1 MAPPIETIPSDPDLP
16 RVVDAVVIGGGIV
29 GVSAAYFL
37 ARKGASVALLEKGEI
52 AGEQSAQNMG
62 WVRKLGRDL
71 REMPL
76 MLEAARL
83 WAHLNDI
90 TGEETGFRA
99 AGITYFAESE
109 DELHQHLRWL
119 DAAAP
124 FQLEVRHLSGPEAMA
139 LVPHSERRF
148 VGALHSP
155 SDGMAE
161 PTLATV
167 ALAKA
172 ARRAGVKLLT
182 RCAARVIDMQGGR
195 VAGLFTERGH
205 LACSKVV
212 LAGGGWSTLFLRNL
226 GVRLPQVKVLSQI
239 LRTAPVVGGPPG
251 CGGGRG
257 FSYRHRRDGGYNI
270 SFSSYPVY
278 VTPDCIRFF
287 ADFLPMTTAG
297 LDLRRLRVGRWLFD
311 ELMMRRR
318 WGADDVTPFEQQRA
332 CQFDPTTRE
341 IAKAQR
347 RFDVFP
353 ALRDAPVVEAW
364 GGLIDMTPDAIPVI
378 SSVTSHP
385 GLFLSTGYSGHGFGL
400 GPGAGQLTAE
410 IVAGESPCVDPS
422 SFAFDRFS
430 AGRADYRPNGL

>member
-1 MAPPIETIPSDPDLP
+1 MAPHIEAIPSDPDLP
-16 RVVDAVVIGGGIV
+16 RAVDVAVIGGGIV

-37 ARKGASVALLEKGEI
+37 ARKGASVALVEKGEI
-52 AGEQSAQNMG
+52 AGEQSARNMG

-83 WAHLNDI
+83 WAQLNDI

-99 AGITYFAESE
+99 TGITYFAESE
-109 DELHQHLRWL
+109 DEVDQQLRWL

-124 FQLEVRHLSGPEAMA
+124 FQLDVKRLSGSEAMA
-139 LVPHSERRF
+139 LAPRSTRRF

-161 PTLATV
+161 PAVATV

-172 ARRAGVKLLT
+172 ARRAGVKLFT

-195 VAGLFTERGH
+195 IAGLFTERGH
-205 LACSKVV
+205 LACHKVV

-251 CGGGRG
+251 CGRGRG

-287 ADFLPMTTAG
+287 ADFLPMAKVEG
-297 LDLRRLRVGRWLFD
+297 ALQRLRVGRQLFD
-311 ELMMRRR
+311 ELMMRRC
-318 WGADDVTPFEQQRA
+318 WGADDITPFERERA
-332 CQFDPTTRE
+332 CQLDPTPRE

-347 RFDVFP
+347 RFDIFP

-378 SSVTSHP
+378 SGVSSHP

-400 GPGAGQLTAE
+400 GPGAGRLTAE

-422 SFAFDRFS
+422 SFAFHRFN
-430 AGRADYRPNGL
+430 AGRADYRPSGL